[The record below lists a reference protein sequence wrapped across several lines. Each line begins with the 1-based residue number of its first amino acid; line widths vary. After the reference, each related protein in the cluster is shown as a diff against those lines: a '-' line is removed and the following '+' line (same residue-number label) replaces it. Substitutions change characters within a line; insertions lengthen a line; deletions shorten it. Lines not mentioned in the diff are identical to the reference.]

1 MDFLLAILG
10 DECVVA
16 GSLLAAVVPVLVLL
30 WDTGRDEARI
40 VRASRRPDRPP
51 GR

>member
-1 MDFLLAILG
+1 MGFLLGILG

-30 WDTGRDEARI
+30 WDTSRDEARI
-40 VRASRRPDRPP
+40 VRGRDRPDRPS